1 MIIYTCGSTFKF
13 YDIDTK
19 ETSTFIPP
27 TFNSNDGLNAI
38 SNLTANPV
46 INKFAFSETQLFP
59 KVYVYD
65 YNKKVKEQSVLLGKF
80 DKDIYSIFILLI

>member
-13 YDIDTK
+13 YDTETR

-27 TFNSNDGLNAI
+27 TFNSNNGLNAI
-38 SNLTANPV
+38 SNLTANPA

-65 YNKKVKEQSVLLGKF
+65 YTKQIKELSVLLGKLGIDVF
-80 DKDIYSIFILLI
+80 DLF